1 MFGLLFELIIF
12 IVIIRA
18 FRDSRKNRQ
27 RRQQGSQG
35 STPPPVLNRPT
46 ATPYK
51 PPVPNKPASKKQ
63 KPGWTPKPEKTKTA
77 VPNRPNPGQGSL
89 LCGSSLPVLLSSLR
103 SVTARRTM
111 RENATKNGC
120 RFLKGKR
127 VCRCGY
133 CAADNLIPKG
143 ADPGNY
149 TCYFC
154 REEL

>member
-18 FRDSRKNRQ
+18 FRDSGKNRQ

-63 KPGWTPKPEKTKTA
+63 KTGWTPKPEKTKTA
-77 VPNRPNPGQGSL
+77 VPNRPNPDKDR
-89 LCGSSLPVLLSSLR
+89 SSAEASTR
-103 SVTARRTM
+103 SFIEPTKRYRAPH
-111 RENATKNGC
+111 NAGE
-120 RFLKGKR
+120 RYEEWMSVPEGKR

>member
-1 MFGLLFELIIF
+1 MFGFIFEIIIF
-12 IVIIRA
+12 IVIFRA
-18 FRDSRKNRQ
+18 IRDSKKSKQRKQN
-27 RRQQGSQG
+27 SQG
-35 STPPPVLNRPT
+35 TMPPVVNRPA

-51 PPVPNKPASKKQ
+51 PPVPNKPATKKQ
-63 KPGWTPKPEKTKTA
+63 KTGWTPRPEKTKTA
-77 VPNRPNPGQGSL
+77 VPNRPNPKKEA
-89 LCGSSLPVLLSSLR
+89 SSTETSARTFMEPTKRYRAPHNAGERYEEWMPVP
-103 SVTARRTM
+103 
-111 RENATKNGC
+111 E
-120 RFLKGKR
+120 GKR

>member
-1 MFGLLFELIIF
+1 MFGFIFEIIVF

-18 FRDSRKNRQ
+18 FAASKKNAQRK
-27 RRQQGSQG
+27 QGSRPA
-35 STPPPVLNRPT
+35 TPNQP
-46 ATPYK
+46 AASPYK

-63 KPGWTPKPEKTKTA
+63 KTGWTPKPEKTKTV
-77 VPNRPNPGQGSL
+77 VPNRPNPAKEA
-89 LCGSSLPVLLSSLR
+89 SSAEASARTFIEPTKRYRAPHNAGERYEEWMPVP
-103 SVTARRTM
+103 
-111 RENATKNGC
+111 E
-120 RFLKGKR
+120 GKK